1 MKVDFIDGYAVGFQM
16 AVRECFRDALA
27 GERFSIGDTIYDT
40 RLAHTGEWSESLHHI
55 QYCLQVVAT
64 HTGHLEYDVLVPD
77 ADRRRLVVIERV
89 KEPVTSFIEN
99 LRQGVSMHPSLVSR

>member
-40 RLAHTGEWSESLHHI
+40 RLAHSGKWSESLQHI
-55 QYCLQVVAT
+55 HYCFQVVAT
-64 HTGHLEYDVLVPD
+64 HTDHLEYDVLVPD
-77 ADRRRLVVIERV
+77 AERRSLVVIERI
-89 KEPVTSFIEN
+89 KEPIISFVEK
-99 LRQGVSMHPSLVSR
+99 LRQGVSMHASLASR